1 MKRFYRSSQG
11 GSAVVFTLVSIALV
25 IGLVA
30 LVYVVKVRGNQV
42 RKDQAIATY
51 EQQKTKDDNT
61 ETKKVNNDDNDNNYD
76 NSNTLDNSTVSNSD
90 GLPDTGLDF
99 KLINLIAVGFIPAV
113 ILAYILSRRDL
124 SHYL

>member
-51 EQQKTKDDNT
+51 EQQKTKDDST
-61 ETKKVNNDDNDNNYD
+61 ETKKVSNNNDNNSD

-90 GLPDTGLDF
+90 ELPDTGLDF

-124 SHYL
+124 AHYL